1 MLLNF
6 QKTFAMDVWTGLKR
20 QTIRSAGQRKH
31 VPKVGEVA
39 HCYTGLRTRG
49 VKLLGRWPVTRVDV
63 IRFDLTPVGILDL
76 VLGDQP
82 LNIGA
87 SALQDLAKADGFAN
101 FAAMD
106 RWFGANH
113 ALGEFYGWVIGW
125 EWSDALAAPSLGKEN
140 DQFEKVAV

>member
-49 VKLLGRWPVTRVDV
+49 VKLLGRVLFEDGKYSLNPRFVEEEQAQVRAAVNLLRKHGYRVEV
-63 IRFDLTPVGILDL
+63 P
-76 VLGDQP
+76 
-82 LNIGA
+82 A
-87 SALQDLAKADGFAN
+87 
-101 FAAMD
+101 
-106 RWFGANH
+106 
-113 ALGEFYGWVIGW
+113 
-125 EWSDALAAPSLGKEN
+125 
-140 DQFEKVAV
+140 